1 MSLDSND
8 HGATFSDAFYEQ
20 DLPHMVNGYPNG
32 WMRPADLKVLYN
44 AARIATGPVLEVGP
58 WLGRSTTALALG
70 LRDRTAAGARPVPFD
85 TLDLGIT
92 SAAEWEDRFGEPF
105 EVDKDKGRVADAV
118 YHPGGTIAVL
128 IRNLKDNGLLGQ
140 MTNIIRGDLVT
151 CPIQRDYGLIFCDAT
166 HSDAEIH
173 RHLPRLAE
181 LAGPGCTL
189 IFDDVVSRDRADL
202 VCSFLNTKHRFLSRT
217 LFPSPRKRC
226 KLLVVET
233 H

>member
-1 MSLDSND
+1 MSLDTQANE
-8 HGATFSDAFYEQ
+8 TQFRDAYYQ
-20 DLPHMVNGYPNG
+20 HDLPELPNGFPNG
-32 WMRPADLKVLYN
+32 WMRPADLKLLYN
-44 AARIATGPVLEVGP
+44 AGRMASGPVLEVGP
-58 WLGRSTTALALG
+58 WLGRSTSALALG
-70 LRDRTAAGARPVPFD
+70 LRDRAESGIDPVAFD

-92 SAAEWEDRFGEPF
+92 GAAEWQDRFGEPF
-105 EVDKDKGRVADAV
+105 DLDKDKGRVADAV

-128 IRNLKDNGLLGQ
+128 IRNLRDNGLLGH
-140 MTNIIRGDLVT
+140 MTNIIRGDLIT

-166 HSDAEIH
+166 HSDEEIH

-189 IFDDVVSRDRADL
+189 IFDDVVTKDRADL
-202 VCSFLNTKHRFLSRT
+202 VCSFLNTNRMFMSRD

-233 H
+233 M